1 MTLPEFKDAEAI
13 AGLPGFSGDLTGN
26 ATLADHET
34 RIDTLEAAGSVA
46 AINDLSDV
54 DTATDAPTS
63 GDLLQWDGTNWVPY
77 ALPATTATA
86 NLGYLIDGGGAPIT
100 TGVKYGFKVDF
111 AGTVTLGTA
120 AADVSTTAAIGVW
133 IDTYAN
139 FPPTLTDEKFVIN
152 LTAQNKNKTAALSV
166 AFAADSFFY
175 FNVGANNNA
184 TVLMVSLKITRTL

>member
-1 MTLPEFKDAEAI
+1 MSDFNGARARTVGGTGMSGSGISLAEKTDITNRLTAI
-13 AGLPGFSGDLTGN
+13 EGTTIPAVL
-26 ATLADHET
+26 
-34 RIDTLEAAGSVA
+34 
-46 AINDLSDV
+46 NDLSDV
-54 DTATDAPTS
+54 SGTPAS
-63 GDLLQWDGTNWVPY
+63 GDLLQYDGSGWVPY
-77 ALPATTATA
+77 TLPATTTTA
-86 NLGYLIDGGGAPIT
+86 NLGYLIDGGGAAIT

-152 LTAQNKNKTAALSV
+152 MTAATKAKTSTLSV

>member
-1 MTLPEFKDAEAI
+1 MPELRDATVLIGIPGLNGGDVTNAEFTTL
-13 AGLPGFSGDLTGN
+13 
-26 ATLADHET
+26 ET
-34 RIDTLEAAGSVA
+34 RVTTLEGNTPPAVL
-46 AINDLSDV
+46 NDLSDV
-54 DTATDAPTS
+54 SGTPAS
-63 GDLLQWDGTNWVPY
+63 GDLLQYDGSGWVPY
-77 ALPATTATA
+77 TLPATTTTA
-86 NLGYLIDGGGAPIT
+86 NLAYTIDGGGAAIT

-139 FPPTLTDEKFVIN
+139 FPPTLADEQFVIN
-152 LTAQNKNKTAALSV
+152 LTAATKAKTSTLSV